1 MPTQGS
7 TFFTSLSPAER
18 AALPEAAI
26 VARWRWASLRG
37 RATIL
42 NTLAAA
48 ATLTKFCSVTAMVA
62 ATAFIAAVAFSA
74 VTLIPPSRR

>member
-1 MPTQGS
+1 M
-7 TFFTSLSPAER
+7 FFTSLSPAEH
-18 AALPEAAI
+18 ASLPEAAI
-26 VARWRWASLRG
+26 VARWRRASLRG

-62 ATAFIAAVAFSA
+62 ATAVIAAIAFFA
-74 VTLIPPSRR
+74 LTLIPPSWR